1 MQNAC
6 QWYGSAMVYQRR
18 IVDDELDELFGDLP
32 AIALE
37 GPKAVGKTATARERA
52 RTVFELDQ
60 PRQQILLESD
70 PQRLDQA
77 PGPILFDEWQ
87 KFPSSWDLVRRSV
100 DKDSR
105 GGRFL
110 LAGSASPKILP
121 AHSGAGR
128 IVSLRMRPLSI
139 FERNICVPTVTL
151 SDLLSGEKPSI
162 SGESQ
167 IGLREYVEEIVS
179 SGFPGIRTL
188 ATRARTMQLDSY
200 LERLATVE
208 FVEQG
213 AAVRRPAS
221 LRSWMAAY
229 AAATATTASYN
240 SILDAATPGDSNK
253 PSRSTTEA
261 YRNTLSSLFLL
272 DPVPGWT
279 PFNNPLAR
287 LAQAPKHHLA
297 DPALACRLLGVT
309 AASLLSGDQPEISA
323 PSEFLLGNLFES
335 LVALCLRVYAQ
346 PSMARVSHLRTKN
359 GDHEVDFIVE
369 APDHRIVAME
379 VKLSPDINDSDV
391 KHLQWLSNNLGTRLA
406 DMVVLTT
413 GKYAYRRKDGVAVV
427 PLALLGV

>member
-1 MQNAC
+1 
-6 QWYGSAMVYQRR
+6 MVYQRR
-18 IVDDELDELFGDLP
+18 VVDDELDELFGDLP

-60 PRQQILLESD
+60 PRQQVLLDSD

-77 PGPILFDEWQ
+77 PGPILLDEWQ

-100 DKDSR
+100 DADSR

-139 FERNICVPTVTL
+139 LERNICAPTLKL

-167 IGLREYVEEIVS
+167 IGLAEYVEEIVS

-188 ATRARTMQLDSY
+188 AARARMMQLDSY

-213 AAVRRPAS
+213 APVRRPAS

-240 SILDAATPGDSNK
+240 SILDAATPGDSDK
-253 PSRSTTEA
+253 PSRSATEV

-272 DPVPGWT
+272 DPVPGWI
-279 PFNNPLAR
+279 PLNNPLAR

-309 AASLLSGDQPEISA
+309 AASLLCGDQPEISA

-369 APDHRIVAME
+369 APDHRVVAIE
-379 VKLSPDINDSDV
+379 VKLSPDVNDSDV
-391 KHLQWLSNNLGTRLA
+391 KHLHWLNSHLGTRLA
-406 DMVVLTT
+406 DMVVITT
-413 GKYAYRRKDGVAVV
+413 GKHAYRRKDGIAVV

>member
-1 MQNAC
+1 MA
-6 QWYGSAMVYQRR
+6 YQRR

-60 PRQQILLESD
+60 PRQQVLLDSD
-70 PQRLDQA
+70 PQRLDRA
-77 PGPILFDEWQ
+77 PGPILLDEWQ
-87 KFPSSWDLVRRSV
+87 KFPTSWDLVRRSV
-100 DKDSR
+100 DADSR

-139 FERNICVPTVTL
+139 FERNICVPTVKL
-151 SDLLSGEKPSI
+151 SDLLLGEKPSI

-167 IGLREYVEEIVS
+167 IGLAEYVEEIVS

-188 ATRARTMQLDSY
+188 AARARTMQLDSY

-240 SILDAATPGDSNK
+240 SILDAATPGDSDK
-253 PSRSTTEA
+253 PSRSATEV

-272 DPVPGWT
+272 DPVPGWI
-279 PFNNPLAR
+279 PLNNPLAR

-391 KHLQWLSNNLGTRLA
+391 KHLQWLNNNLGTRLA

-413 GKYAYRRKDGVAVV
+413 GKHAYRRKDGVAVV